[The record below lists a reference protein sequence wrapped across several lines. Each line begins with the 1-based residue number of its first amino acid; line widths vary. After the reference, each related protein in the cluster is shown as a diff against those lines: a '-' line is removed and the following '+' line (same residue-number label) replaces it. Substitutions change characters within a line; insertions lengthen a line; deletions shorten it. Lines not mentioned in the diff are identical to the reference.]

1 MKGKPGSQRG
11 MTLVEMM
18 IAMLIGSILVAGAIT
33 VFIQSRA
40 NYRTA
45 DSIARLQ
52 DNLRF
57 ALDTLEPDVRLARFW
72 GLTNQPVLVQ
82 VPAGLQ
88 VSCAGAGAVA
98 ATDLAL
104 GNQLPGVEARDDVY
118 DLPCPGTQPRAGSD
132 VLILRHASARTT
144 IPSAGQ
150 VQVESNP
157 SGATVFD
164 GDVAPGL
171 DAPSEVRDVVFN
183 AYYVGQSGF
192 DPELPALRRL
202 TLVDGGAAGQLQDQ
216 EVIPGVE
223 NLQVQLGL
231 DSNDDLIVDR
241 YVDGDNPLADPAAGT
256 RVLAVRLWFMVRG
269 ENNEAGLGFT
279 DNAVYQPPDAD
290 LGPIQPG
297 VTAGFPAEFRRI
309 AASKTIFLRNAS
321 DALSP

>member
-1 MKGKPGSQRG
+1 MKAQGRNQRG
-11 MTLVEMM
+11 MTLVELM

-33 VFIQSRA
+33 VFVQSRA
-40 NYRTA
+40 NFRTA
-45 DSIARLQ
+45 DSVARLQ

-57 ALDTLEPDVRLARFW
+57 ALDTLEPDVRLVRFW
-72 GLTNQPVLVQ
+72 GLINQPALVQ

-88 VSCAGAGAVA
+88 VSCSGAGTAA
-98 ATDLAL
+98 ATDLAF
-104 GNQLPGVEARDDVY
+104 GGQLPGIEARDDNY

-132 VLILRHASARTT
+132 VLILRHAGARITV
-144 IPSAGQ
+144 PSAGQ

-171 DAPSEVRDVVFN
+171 DAPSEVRDVVVN
-183 AYYVGQSGF
+183 AYYVGRSGF
-192 DPELPALRRL
+192 DPQLPALRRL

-231 DSNDDLIVDR
+231 DSDDDLVVDR
-241 YVDGDNPLADPAAGT
+241 YVDGDHPLADPAAGA
-256 RVLAVRLWFMVRG
+256 RVMAVRLWLMVRG
-269 ENNEAGLGFT
+269 ENSEAGLGFV

-290 LGPIQPG
+290 AAPIQPG
-297 VTAGFPAEFRRI
+297 VTPGYPAEFRRL

-321 DALSP
+321 DPITP

>member
-1 MKGKPGSQRG
+1 MNVEHGQQRG

-33 VFIQSRA
+33 VFVQSRA

-88 VSCAGAGAVA
+88 VTCTGGGAVA
-98 ATDLAL
+98 ATELAL

-118 DLPCPGTQPRAGSD
+118 DLPCPGTQPRDDSD

-144 IPSAGQ
+144 VPSAGQ

-157 SGATVFD
+157 DGAVVFD
-164 GDVAPGL
+164 GDIAPGL
-171 DAPSEVRDVVFN
+171 EIPSEVRDVIFH

-202 TLVDGGAAGQLQDQ
+202 TLVDGGGAGQLQDQ

-223 NLQVQLGL
+223 NLQIQLGL
-231 DSNDDLIVDR
+231 DTNNDQVVDR
-241 YVDGDNPLADPAAGT
+241 YVDGDNPLANPAANMS
-256 RVLAVRLWFMVRG
+256 VLAVRLWLMVRG

-297 VTAGFPAEFRRI
+297 VSAGFPAEFRRL
-309 AASKTIFLRNAS
+309 AASKTIFLRNA
-321 DALSP
+321 AGAMAP

>member
-1 MKGKPGSQRG
+1 MSARTDKQRG

-33 VFIQSRA
+33 VFVQSRA

-57 ALDTLEPDVRLARFW
+57 ALDTLESDIRLARFW
-72 GLTNQPVLVQ
+72 GLNNQPGRVRL
-82 VPAGLQ
+82 PAGLQ
-88 VSCAGAGAVA
+88 VSCTGAGVVA
-98 ATDLAL
+98 ATDLAF
-104 GNQLPGVEARDDVY
+104 GNLVSGVEARDDVY
-118 DLPCPGTQPRAGSD
+118 NLPCTGTQPRGGSD

-144 IPSAGQ
+144 VPSVGQ

-157 SGATVFD
+157 SGATLFD

-171 DAPSEVRDVVFN
+171 DAPSEIRDVVFN

-192 DPELPALRRL
+192 DPQLPALRRL

-223 NLQVQLGL
+223 NLQVQFGL
-231 DSNDDLIVDR
+231 DSDDDMVVDR
-241 YVDGDNPLADPAAGT
+241 YVDSDNPLANPAAGM
-256 RVLAVRLWFMVRG
+256 RVLAVRLWLMVRG

-279 DNAVYQPPDAD
+279 DNAVYLPPDAD
-290 LGPIQPG
+290 LAPIQPG
-297 VTAGFPAEFRRI
+297 VTPGFPAEFRRL
-309 AASKTIFLRNAS
+309 AASKTIFLRNAM
-321 DALSP
+321 DLPPP